1 VKDRLTLAEEVLLL
15 GWDLRRGRLM
25 NLRLSFRVIGEGLPL
40 QGLDQVAL
48 QGPDCLKPL
57 LFEKYVVLRVDLFR

>member
-1 VKDRLTLAEEVLLL
+1 MEDRLTLAQEVLLL
-15 GWDLRRGRLM
+15 GWDLKRGSLM

-57 LFEKYVVLRVDLFR
+57 LFKKYVVLRVDLFR

>member
-1 VKDRLTLAEEVLLL
+1 MEDRLTLAQEVLLL
-15 GWDLRRGRLM
+15 GRDLRRGRLI
-25 NLRLSFRVIGEGLPL
+25 NLKWCLRDIGEGFPL

-57 LFEKYVVLRVDLFR
+57 LFKKYVVLRVDLFR

>member
-1 VKDRLTLAEEVLLL
+1 MEDRLTLAQEVLLL
-15 GWDLRRGRLM
+15 GWDLKRGSLM
-25 NLRLSFRVIGEGLPL
+25 NLRLSYRVIGEGLPL

-57 LFEKYVVLRVDLFR
+57 LFKKYVVLRVDLFR